1 MPFLIKISG
10 LVFIVSA
17 TTLFG
22 IELSLRLRR
31 RVGAINWYIKA
42 VSEIGE
48 KIRYTSAELAPIIG
62 SIYDHQKYLI
72 VDEPFSVSLR
82 ETGLDDADKQIVNEF
97 FSGLGSGD
105 TEEEIKRCSL
115 YKRTLEKQLTFAE
128 KAAAEK
134 SRVYKMLGFFG
145 GLGIAI
151 ILI

>member
-10 LVFIVSA
+10 LIFIVTA

-31 RVGAINWYIKA
+31 RAGAINWYIKA

-48 KIRYTSAELAPIIG
+48 KIRYTSAELGVIIG
-62 SIYDHQKYLI
+62 SIYGQEKYLR

-82 ETGLDDADKQIVNEF
+82 EVGLDDADKQILTEF

-115 YKRTLEKQLTFAE
+115 YKRTLEKQLSSAE
-128 KAAAEK
+128 KAADEK
-134 SRVYKMLGFFG
+134 SRLYKMLGFFG
-145 GLGIAI
+145 GIAIAI